1 MEENLII
8 DISESNKGKE
18 QIIINKKYKFNF
30 SYKRKD
36 NSKVYKCT
44 EYKKI
49 NKCKSFIILND
60 KKEILKYNSSHN
72 HPENEYDVSLS
83 IMKHKIKDGIEKSSI
98 PFGIKIKPL
107 YNKISKEM
115 GLICPEYNSIKS
127 QISRNLN
134 KKLPSNVTTFAEIP
148 SESEYYKTK
157 RGENFM
163 IFKNSNLIIFQSPFQ
178 AKLFREYNDDIFVD
192 GTFFIAPKF
201 SYQVFITRT
210 YAKELDSFYTTSFA
224 ILKNKEQETYKM
236 LFEKLKKNA
245 NTCNNNIR
253 IEPKNL
259 HCDFERAISKAAKT
273 IFPNTNIKY
282 CIWHYKKS
290 LEIKK
295 NKLCYNEV
303 KNNNN
308 IFIYYKAIS
317 NLPFINPEYI
327 FDIYVIIKIKSIK
340 NNYCQFLK
348 FLEYFYKTYL
358 IDYDMKIW
366 NYYNNIEHITNNAS
380 ESLNN
385 YLNNLFPTKPSFY
398 ELIDKLNELEHLSY
412 YDYQRKIRGI
422 WKIKKRVIN
431 KANEISVLIE
441 RFKSIE
447 AKLIDSKCDRNKIIN
462 LWFDCLTN
470 LNNII

>member
-157 RGENFM
+157 RDENFM

-210 YAKELDSFYTTSFA
+210 YAIELDSFYTTSFA
-224 ILKNKEQETYKM
+224 ILKNKEQETYKIY
-236 LFEKLKKNA
+236 FK
-245 NTCNNNIR
+245 
-253 IEPKNL
+253 
-259 HCDFERAISKAAKT
+259 FT
-273 IFPNTNIKY
+273 I
-282 CIWHYKKS
+282 YK
-290 LEIKK
+290 
-295 NKLCYNEV
+295 
-303 KNNNN
+303 
-308 IFIYYKAIS
+308 
-317 NLPFINPEYI
+317 PEYI

-422 WKIKKRVIN
+422 WKIKK
-431 KANEISVLIE
+431 EQ
-441 RFKSIE
+441 
-447 AKLIDSKCDRNKIIN
+447 
-462 LWFDCLTN
+462 
-470 LNNII
+470 

>member
-1 MEENLII
+1 IEENLII

-83 IMKHKIKDGIEKSSI
+83 IMKHKIKDGIELLSI

-134 KKLPSNVTTFAEIP
+134 KKLPSNVTTFAEIS

-236 LFEKLKKNA
+236 LFEKLKKKNA
-245 NTCNNNIR
+245 NTCNYNIR

-282 CIWHYKKS
+282 FIWHYKKS

-295 NKLCYNEV
+295 NKLCN
-303 KNNNN
+303 
-308 IFIYYKAIS
+308 
-317 NLPFINPEYI
+317 
-327 FDIYVIIKIKSIK
+327 
-340 NNYCQFLK
+340 
-348 FLEYFYKTYL
+348 
-358 IDYDMKIW
+358 
-366 NYYNNIEHITNNAS
+366 
-380 ESLNN
+380 
-385 YLNNLFPTKPSFY
+385 
-398 ELIDKLNELEHLSY
+398 NEL
-412 YDYQRKIRGI
+412 
-422 WKIKKRVIN
+422 
-431 KANEISVLIE
+431 
-441 RFKSIE
+441 
-447 AKLIDSKCDRNKIIN
+447 
-462 LWFDCLTN
+462 
-470 LNNII
+470 

>member
-107 YNKISKEM
+107 YNKISKEI

-134 KKLPSNVTTFAEIP
+134 EKLPSNVTSFAKIP
-148 SESEYYKTK
+148 SESEYYNTK
-157 RGENFM
+157 R
-163 IFKNSNLIIFQSPFQ
+163 

-192 GTFFIAPKF
+192 
-201 SYQVFITRT
+201 
-210 YAKELDSFYTTSFA
+210 DSFYTTSFA

-295 NKLCYNEV
+295 NKLCYNEFN
-303 KNNNN
+303 K
-308 IFIYYKAIS
+308 YS
-317 NLPFINPEYI
+317 N
-327 FDIYVIIKIKSIK
+327 
-340 NNYCQFLK
+340 
-348 FLEYFYKTYL
+348 T
-358 IDYDMKIW
+358 M
-366 NYYNNIEHITNNAS
+366 YN
-380 ESLNN
+380 L
-385 YLNNLFPTKPSFY
+385 
-398 ELIDKLNELEHLSY
+398 
-412 YDYQRKIRGI
+412 
-422 WKIKKRVIN
+422 
-431 KANEISVLIE
+431 
-441 RFKSIE
+441 
-447 AKLIDSKCDRNKIIN
+447 
-462 LWFDCLTN
+462 
-470 LNNII
+470 

>member
-18 QIIINKKYKFNF
+18 QIIINKNINLIFHIKEKIIP
-30 SYKRKD
+30 
-36 NSKVYKCT
+36 KC
-44 EYKKI
+44 I
-49 NKCKSFIILND
+49 N
-60 KKEILKYNSSHN
+60 KEILKYNSSHN

-98 PFGIKIKPL
+98 PF
-107 YNKISKEM
+107 
-115 GLICPEYNSIKS
+115 EYNSIKS

-245 NTCNNNIR
+245 NT
-253 IEPKNL
+253 
-259 HCDFERAISKAAKT
+259 SAKT

-422 WKIKKRVIN
+422 WKIKKRAIN

-447 AKLIDSKCDRNKIIN
+447 AKLIDAKCDRNNIIN

>member
-83 IMKHKIKDGIEKSSI
+83 IMKHKINDGIEKSSI

-134 KKLPSNVTTFAEIP
+134 KKLLSNVTTFAEIP

-192 GTFFIAPKF
+192 DTFFIALKF

-224 ILKNKEQETYKM
+224 ILKNKEQKTYKM

-245 NTCNNNIR
+245 KYMIR
-253 IEPKNL
+253 
-259 HCDFERAISKAAKT
+259 
-273 IFPNTNIKY
+273 
-282 CIWHYKKS
+282 
-290 LEIKK
+290 
-295 NKLCYNEV
+295 YN
-303 KNNNN
+303 
-308 IFIYYKAIS
+308 YKAIS

-366 NYYNNIEHITNNAS
+366 NYYNNIEHIANNAS
-380 ESLNN
+380 ESLIN

-398 ELIDKLNELEHLSY
+398 
-412 YDYQRKIRGI
+412 
-422 WKIKKRVIN
+422 
-431 KANEISVLIE
+431 
-441 RFKSIE
+441 
-447 AKLIDSKCDRNKIIN
+447 
-462 LWFDCLTN
+462 
-470 LNNII
+470 